1 MYKGGDKV
9 CLVCSSGGHLFSMY
23 LLQDAWSNYERIW
36 VTHQSI
42 DTEYFLTNET
52 VYHAYY
58 PTDRNIGNF
67 IKNFLLAMKILRK
80 ERPAVILSTGA
91 GVSVPFIYAGWLL
104 GIKSIFVETMTRV
117 QDLSLSGKLIYPVV
131 EFVYVQYPELAAR
144 YRKAHYKGQ
153 FV

>member
-1 MYKGGDKV
+1 MYRVNGKI

-36 VTHQSI
+36 ITHKST
-42 DTEYFLTNET
+42 DTDYFLSNEK

-58 PTDRNIGNF
+58 PTDRNLGNF
-67 IKNFLLAMKILRK
+67 FRNLYLAFKVLRK
-80 ERPAVILSTGA
+80 ERPALILSTGA
-91 GVSVPFIYAGWLL
+91 GVSVPFIYAGWIL
-104 GIKSIFVETMTRV
+104 GIKTVFVETMTRV

-131 EFVYVQYPELAAR
+131 EFIYVQYPELAAR
-144 YRKAHYKGQ
+144 YRKAQCKGQ